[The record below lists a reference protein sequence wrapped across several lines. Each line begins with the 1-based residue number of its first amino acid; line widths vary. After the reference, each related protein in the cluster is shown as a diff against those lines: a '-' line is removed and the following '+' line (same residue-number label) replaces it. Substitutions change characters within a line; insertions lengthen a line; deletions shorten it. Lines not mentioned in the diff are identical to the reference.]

1 MKNYSYSRIAKED
14 SSSPE
19 QSFFSLKQKINEIKN
34 ENSSSLKENETIFEG
49 DENDIVPQNIQK
61 YGNLEIISN
70 QRNNSNIIKSFKNLS
85 NEHTSNKFTQEITA
99 RFPTPRIFNI
109 TKQKKV
115 RPLEMRTMYIK
126 SFMGKLQHFII
137 KLMHIFNMQK
147 ENEKDKI
154 LPVFDFQNCNIF
166 IKISAKE
173 AYETFCLEKKTSEIL
188 SSNDK
193 EGKNTSNIKI
203 IDKIINTVGEK
214 RNEDLIEVL
223 DKPIKE
229 LMDIYRDKINP
240 KKDFYKH
247 FKRFQDY
254 LNELRHKEDAD
265 SKQIKI
271 IEEQGLNYEAI
282 LLNIINHDCKPGPK
296 SKIK

>member
-85 NEHTSNKFTQEITA
+85 NEHTSNKFTQEITV
-99 RFPTPRIFNI
+99 RFPTLRIFNI

-126 SFMGKLQHFII
+126 SFMGQLQHFVI
-137 KLMHIFNMQK
+137 KLMHIFNRQK

-173 AYETFCLEKKTSEIL
+173 SF
-188 SSNDK
+188 
-193 EGKNTSNIKI
+193 
-203 IDKIINTVGEK
+203 
-214 RNEDLIEVL
+214 
-223 DKPIKE
+223 
-229 LMDIYRDKINP
+229 
-240 KKDFYKH
+240 
-247 FKRFQDY
+247 
-254 LNELRHKEDAD
+254 
-265 SKQIKI
+265 
-271 IEEQGLNYEAI
+271 
-282 LLNIINHDCKPGPK
+282 
-296 SKIK
+296 